1 MVLQGLAKPRPSGIP
16 GSIPGGGVLN
26 LFKMK
31 HKLIVKR
38 GERCKICTCGKSKIM
53 PICDDVHR
61 KLNEEKNTNY
71 KSLKIT
77 SSEDTILDLT
87 SSNWE

>member
-1 MVLQGLAKPRPSGIP
+1 
-16 GSIPGGGVLN
+16 
-26 LFKMK
+26 MK

-53 PICDDVHR
+53 PICDDAHR

-71 KSLKIT
+71 KSL
-77 SSEDTILDLT
+77 
-87 SSNWE
+87 

>member
-1 MVLQGLAKPRPSGIP
+1 ME
-16 GSIPGGGVLN
+16 
-26 LFKMK
+26 
-31 HKLIVKR
+31 HKLIVKK

-53 PICDDVHR
+53 PICDDAHR

-87 SSNWE
+87 SSNWEW

>member
-1 MVLQGLAKPRPSGIP
+1 
-16 GSIPGGGVLN
+16 
-26 LFKMK
+26 
-31 HKLIVKR
+31 
-38 GERCKICTCGKSKIM
+38 M
-53 PICDDVHR
+53 PICDDAHR